1 MSFTKKE
8 TVCQEADRLT
18 GSDRVE
24 AYGHPKINFDDIARM
39 WTVILRDILKPGA
52 KISLTHVGLCNV
64 ATKICRHI
72 AHPKRD
78 NLVDMAGYANT
89 IEAVENPDPLRQIVE
104 DEEVPDIEPVPEYPS
119 DIDSSPESKQRADVA
134 WARSIHEHRNRIPII
149 DIGPSPFEDYKS
161 NNRRLLQH
169 ILE

>member
-8 TVCQEADRLT
+8 TVSQEADRLT

-104 DEEVPDIEPVPEYPS
+104 D
-119 DIDSSPESKQRADVA
+119 
-134 WARSIHEHRNRIPII
+134 
-149 DIGPSPFEDYKS
+149 
-161 NNRRLLQH
+161 
-169 ILE
+169 